1 MQNPYILWDN
11 VLASTVGT
19 LTATTYVAYGSVDNC
34 VDGKPYTQ
42 WGGSGATSYD
52 IVVDLG
58 AATANWSAPDC
69 IGFCAHNLSA
79 CNATVS
85 VILSADGV
93 NWSTA
98 VGSTYAP
105 SSTGV
110 IFYKFTQST
119 VAYQYVG
126 VRVACDAAN
135 SPLIGELMLG
145 TALNF
150 PKPPQIGTSPKTV
163 SIEAV
168 SNHSQSGILLGNSI
182 RCHPVEMRY
191 TWTYIPTTFLWDST
205 GGYQGYGEFWMQ
217 HGRYLSPFFMCLS
230 EDIPMS
236 KHFVRLTD
244 KSGFDTPLNDSTMAL
259 SLSMS
264 MISALD
270 LG

>member
-1 MQNPYILWDN
+1 MQNPYLLWDN
-11 VLASTVGT
+11 VLASTAGT

-42 WGGSGATSYD
+42 WGGSGATAYD

-98 VGSTYAP
+98 VGSTYTP
-105 SSTGV
+105 TSTGV
-110 IFYKFTQST
+110 TLFKFTQST

-126 VRVACDAAN
+126 VRIACDATCN
-135 SPLIGELMLG
+135 PVIGELMVG
-145 TALNF
+145 EALDF
-150 PKPPQIGTSPKTV
+150 PKPPQIGTSPKSV
-163 SIEAV
+163 GIEAV
-168 SNHSQSGILLGNSI
+168 SNNSQTGILLGNSV
-182 RCHPVEMRY
+182 RYHPVEMAY
-191 TWTYIPTTFLWDST
+191 TWTYIPTSFLWNST

-217 HGRYLSPFFMCLS
+217 HGRYLSPFFICLS
-230 EDIPMS
+230 EDLPDS
-236 KHFVRLTD
+236 KHFMRLSE
-244 KSGFDTPLNDSTMAL
+244 KSVFETPLHDSTMVQTL
-259 SLSMS
+259 TMK
-264 MISALD
+264 MISVLD